1 VKKIIILGGG
11 VSGLVSAILLA
22 KNDFEVLLIDKEESF
37 LNSLKLHLSF
47 WEPLKN
53 FQKNYKDLSLKF
65 HFQFLQKEILL
76 SEENLLKW
84 EKESFVDQIQKPF
97 DYLIVTT
104 GASQNSTTSNLSITQ
119 DATVLTLN
127 DFYSEK
133 WKESIYQLLSSENI
147 SFVGGGATS
156 IQFLFEL
163 YAYLEKY
170 KLKPKINFFTRE
182 DRLLSS
188 LPSFFHEY
196 IHFKFK
202 FKNTEF
208 FPKHQIKSITNS
220 SINVHSLASGVSKD
234 FPSDFTFFFP
244 GVRPSPFRI
253 DTNEFGQI
261 RLSSHIV
268 QNFFSAGDCSYFHA
282 RGDNSMS
289 AQIAVRKARTVVQNI
304 LLQSKHQGLKPFHYK
319 ELGYFISLGGLDGI
333 GWMLLHMNILFGPP
347 AFVIKELIEK
357 QLEFFIT
364 GLDTYVDFPDFR

>member
-1 VKKIIILGGG
+1 MKKIIILGGG

-133 WKESIYQLLSSENI
+133 RKESIYQLLSSENI

-188 LPSFFHEY
+188 
-196 IHFKFK
+196 
-202 FKNTEF
+202 
-208 FPKHQIKSITNS
+208 
-220 SINVHSLASGVSKD
+220 
-234 FPSDFTFFFP
+234 
-244 GVRPSPFRI
+244 
-253 DTNEFGQI
+253 
-261 RLSSHIV
+261 
-268 QNFFSAGDCSYFHA
+268 
-282 RGDNSMS
+282 
-289 AQIAVRKARTVVQNI
+289 
-304 LLQSKHQGLKPFHYK
+304 
-319 ELGYFISLGGLDGI
+319 
-333 GWMLLHMNILFGPP
+333 
-347 AFVIKELIEK
+347 
-357 QLEFFIT
+357 
-364 GLDTYVDFPDFR
+364 